1 MPFTLL
7 YLPSFPRKITAMAGR
22 IRDEDVAYVR
32 DHSPIDEVVADY
44 VQLKNAGGGQKKG
57 LCPFHDEKSPS
68 FHVTPSKGYFHC
80 FGCQTGG
87 DVIAFVMKM
96 DHITFTETIERLA
109 ERIGY
114 QLRYDESG
122 SSDRPSVNRSRLVAA
137 NTAAMKFYQEQ
148 LGLPGPAQIG
158 RDFIQKKGFTK
169 ADADQFQVGY
179 APDEWDA
186 LYKHLTALGY
196 TQEELSTAGLI
207 KESARGTQI
216 DRYRNRVMW
225 PVKDISGDVVGFG
238 ARKLAGDDVDQG
250 PKYLNTS
257 ETPLYKKSQLLYGLD
272 VAKKEIAKKRQ
283 VVIVEGYTDVMA
295 AHLAGVTTAV
305 ATCGTAFG
313 DEHIRVIRRLLMDDD
328 AFRGEVIFT
337 FDGDAAGQKAALRA
351 FDDDQKFV
359 AQTFVAV
366 ASNGMDPNELRQSGG
381 DEAVRDLIA
390 RRVPLFEFAIKS
402 VINNY
407 DTATPEGRVTALNQ
421 VAPLIGKIK
430 DASLRPEYIRSL
442 AGWLGMDTDTV
453 SQAVKRVAGKSN
465 TPLPD
470 QPASQVNLKDPLLM
484 LEREVLKAKLQ
495 VPEMIAD
502 WGSLEPNAFTFPPY
516 AALRDAI
523 NQGDGD
529 TAKLIEAAPD
539 DYRYLITELT
549 VEPIRTTG
557 EVSDR
562 YVVSI
567 FARLREVA
575 ISRQIAEIKST
586 LQRLNPV
593 ENEAE
598 YTKMFTELV
607 ALEATKRVQKELA
620 IGDLI

>member
-1 MPFTLL
+1 
-7 YLPSFPRKITAMAGR
+7 MAGR
-22 IRDEDVAYVR
+22 IRDEDVTYVR
-32 DHSPIDEVVADY
+32 EHSAIDEIVGDY

-87 DVIAFVMKM
+87 DDIAFVMKM

-114 QLRYDESG
+114 QLRYDETG
-122 SSDRPSVNRSRLVAA
+122 GSDRPSVNRSRLVAA

-148 LGLPGPAQIG
+148 LNQPGPAQAG
-158 RDFIQKKGFTK
+158 REFIQKKGFTK
-169 ADADQFQVGY
+169 ADCDQFQVGY

-186 LYKHLTALGY
+186 LTKHLTALGY
-196 TQEELSTAGLI
+196 TQEELNTAGLS

-257 ETPLYKKSQLLYGLD
+257 ETPIYKKSQLLYGLD

-295 AHLAGVTTAV
+295 AHLAGITTAV

-313 DEHIRVIRRLLMDDD
+313 DDHNRVIRRLLMDDD

-402 VINNY
+402 VIKNY
-407 DTATPEGRVTALNQ
+407 DTTTPEGRVTALNQ

-430 DASLRPEYIRSL
+430 DSSLRPEYIRSL

-465 TPLPD
+465 TPLPNI
-470 QPASQVNLKDPLLM
+470 PAAQVNLKDPLLM

-502 WGSLEPNAFTFPPY
+502 WSALEPLAFTYPPY
-516 AALRDAI
+516 AALRAAI
-523 NQGDGD
+523 DIGDGN
-529 TAKLIEAAPD
+529 TANLLEGAPE
-539 DYRYLITELT
+539 DYKHLITELT
-549 VEPIRTTG
+549 VEPIRTDG

-620 IGDLI
+620 IGESV